1 MDEWTVFRLT
11 GDALNTFATDTP
23 SGRSIDA

>member
-11 GDALNTFATDTP
+11 DDALTDFATDRRNP
-23 SGRSIDA
+23 